1 VIVPLVSAPICSLAA
16 ATFWQLDV
24 APLAA
29 LTLSSVTLA
38 ILGCFLVLRRQALFG
53 DALAHAVLP
62 GLVVAWLLTGSRG
75 PLAMFLGA
83 LGAGVVTSVATLVVT
98 RYGRVERGA
107 ALGVV
112 FTGLFALG
120 VVLIETTDAR
130 QVDLD
135 IGCVLSGQLELLVW
149 PDVQGARDLLD
160 AAAWRSLPHSVP
172 ALALVLTLTLVFVLG
187 ARRPLALALF
197 DPRFARS
204 IGARPGLCGGALYGL
219 VTVAV
224 VASFEAVGSILVIG
238 LLVTPAAT
246 LRLGA
251 ARAAESLGRLVSAAA
266 LLGLVTALA
275 GYGIAVGLGPLVGLG
290 TLDAAGTVTTL
301 GGVVLGVTAV
311 ARRVRS

>member
-1 VIVPLVSAPICSLAA
+1 VSVALAPASLGPLAA
-16 ATFWQLDV
+16 ATFWQLDA

-29 LTLSSVTLA
+29 LVLSSVSLA

-62 GLVVAWLLTGSRG
+62 GLVVAWLITGSRG

-83 LGAGVVTSVATLVVT
+83 LGAGLVTSVLTLVVT

-120 VVLIETTDAR
+120 VLLIETTGAR

-149 PDVQGARDLLD
+149 PGIEGPRDLLRG
-160 AAAWRSLPHSVP
+160 ATWRSLPHSVP
-172 ALALVLTLTLVFVLG
+172 ALALVLLATVAFVVG
-187 ARRPLALALF
+187 ARRPLALAIF
-197 DPRFARS
+197 DPRFART
-204 IGARPGLCGGALYGL
+204 IGARPGLCGGALYAL

-224 VASFEAVGSILVIG
+224 VASFEAVGSILVVG
-238 LLVTPAAT
+238 LLVSPAAT
-246 LRLGA
+246 LRLA
-251 ARAAESLGRLVSAAA
+251 APRSAASLGAFVGGAAA
-266 LLGLVTALA
+266 LGLATALA
-275 GYGIAVGLGPLVGLG
+275 GYGIAVGLAPLAGLG
-290 TLDAAGTVTTL
+290 TLDAAGTVTAL
-301 GGVVLGVTAV
+301 GGVVLGVA
-311 ARRVRS
+311 ALASRQRA

>member
-1 VIVPLVSAPICSLAA
+1 VSSVLASGA
-16 ATFWQLDV
+16 LGQLASTTFWQLDA

-29 LTLSSVTLA
+29 LALSSVTLA

-62 GLVVAWLLTGSRG
+62 GLVVAWLITGSRG

-83 LGAGVVTSVATLVVT
+83 LGAGLVTSALTLVVT

-120 VVLIETTDAR
+120 VVLIETTGAR

-149 PDVQGARDLLD
+149 PGVTSARDLLD
-160 AAAWRSLPHSVP
+160 AATWRSLPHSVP
-172 ALALVLTLTLVFVLG
+172 ALALVHVLTLAFVLG
-187 ARRPLALALF
+187 ARRPLALAIF

-204 IGARPGLCGGALYGL
+204 IGARPGVCGGALYGL

-224 VASFEAVGSILVIG
+224 VASFEAVGSILVVG

-246 LRLGA
+246 LRLA
-251 ARAAESLGRLVSAAA
+251 APRAAGNLGQLVGGAA

-275 GYGIAVGLGPLVGLG
+275 GYGIAVGLGPLAGLG

-301 GGVVLGVTAV
+301 GGVVLGVVAV
-311 ARRVRS
+311 TCRVRQ

>member
-1 VIVPLVSAPICSLAA
+1 MNPVLAS
-16 ATFWQLDV
+16 ATFWQLDA

-29 LTLSSVTLA
+29 LALSSVTLA

-53 DALAHAVLP
+53 DALSHAVLP
-62 GLVVAWLLTGSRG
+62 GLVVAWLITGSRG

-83 LGAGVVTSVATLVVT
+83 LGAGIVTSVLTLVVT

-120 VVLIETTDAR
+120 VVLIETTGAR

-149 PDVQGARDLLD
+149 PEVRGARDLLRG
-160 AAAWRSLPHSVP
+160 ATWRTLPHSVP
-172 ALALVLTLTLVFVLG
+172 ALALVLVSTLVLVVG
-187 ARRPLALALF
+187 ARRPLALAIF

-224 VASFEAVGSILVIG
+224 VASFEAVGSILVVG
-238 LLVTPAAT
+238 LLVAPAAT
-246 LRLGA
+246 LRLA
-251 ARAAESLGRLVSAAA
+251 APRAAGSLAALVGGAA
-266 LLGLVTALA
+266 LLGFATALA
-275 GYGIAVGLGPLVGLG
+275 GYGVAVVLGPLVGLG
-290 TLDAAGTVTTL
+290 TLDAAGTVSTL
-301 GGVVLGVTAV
+301 GGVVLGVA
-311 ARRVRS
+311 ALSHRWRR